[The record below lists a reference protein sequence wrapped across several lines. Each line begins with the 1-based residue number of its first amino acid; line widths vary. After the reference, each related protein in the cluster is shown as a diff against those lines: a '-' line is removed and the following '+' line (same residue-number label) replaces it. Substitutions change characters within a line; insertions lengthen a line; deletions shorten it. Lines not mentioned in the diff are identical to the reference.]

1 MSERPTG
8 LAALRDD
15 ERRRED
21 ADDWTEVEVE
31 GRMSRGSEP
40 LTLHAS
46 CPVIRVVHLPQTK
59 SFGFMC
65 SEVAENKTD

>member
-46 CPVIRVVHLPQTK
+46 RQLSCNP
-59 SFGFMC
+59 SC
-65 SEVAENKTD
+65 SSSSNKEFWFHVQRGGRK